1 MRLDL
6 KLGGFEFSVAY
17 LLIKRS
23 GWGSV
28 GSWLGNGETVRQ
40 SRLSPHNGNGG
51 MMVGDIWIGGI
62 MVGDGGDLGSWL
74 LMFRQSR
81 LSPHNLD
88 CFPALKQAAYCK
100 QFICGKRL

>member
-1 MRLDL
+1 M
-6 KLGGFEFSVAY
+6 AY

-23 GWGSV
+23 GCGLLGSR
-28 GSWLGNGETVRQ
+28 LGRQ
-40 SRLSPHNGNGG
+40 SRLSPHNGDGG
-51 MMVGDIWIGGI
+51 MMVGDGGIGGMMFGDIGIGGI

-74 LMFRQSR
+74 LMVRQSR